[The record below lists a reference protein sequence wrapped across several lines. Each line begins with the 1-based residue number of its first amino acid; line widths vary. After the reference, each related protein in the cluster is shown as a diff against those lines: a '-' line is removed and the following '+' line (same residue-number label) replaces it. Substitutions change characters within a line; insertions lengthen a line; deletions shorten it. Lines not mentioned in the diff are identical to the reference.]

1 MVGRLLFG
9 LLLAGASALAQDVTL
24 EKPPSSPHAKRL
36 REEADRLWAPHAPL
50 VDTLKKGQPA
60 DPEALGRASADLAEA
75 VLRFE
80 RSLQI
85 EWNQATNATLADVV
99 RAWFKVRAA
108 IVAAGQAPPDTA
120 GEARKA
126 QLREGRRFLV
136 DYLKAR
142 KQESQVRRCDRCDG
156 QKDLVSRFGDR
167 TACPRCQRLGMLPV
181 PQAILE
187 AHWLP
192 RSPLYR
198 ALGRNAS
205 SMEQKLRFAV
215 RDPSRLGPFLRT
227 ASIDGPI
234 DDQGLFVRVKVKEQ
248 VVADPGAAKVEKA
261 DTEYVV
267 FNVGKIW
274 YLYDPQADREL
285 FTLPEPAAKTE

>member
-1 MVGRLLFG
+1 MVGRVLLG
-9 LLLAGASALAQDVTL
+9 LLLFAAFAPGEDITL
-24 EKPPSSPHAKRL
+24 ERPPASPHAKRL
-36 REEADRLWAPHAPL
+36 REEAEKLWTPHAPL
-50 VDTLKKGQPA
+50 LETLKKGQAA
-60 DPEALGRASADLAEA
+60 DPEALARALADLAEA

-99 RAWFKVRAA
+99 RGWFKVRAA
-108 IVAAGQAPPDTA
+108 LVALGQAPADAT

-142 KQESQVRRCDRCDG
+142 KHESQVRRCDRCDG
-156 QKDLVSRFGDR
+156 QKDLLSRFGDR

-215 RDPSRLGPFLRT
+215 RDPARLGPFLRT

-248 VVADPGAAKVEKA
+248 VVADPGAAKAEKV
-261 DTEYVV
+261 DSEYVV

-274 YLYDPQADREL
+274 YLYDAQADRDL